1 MNKFDTLVT
10 NALLS
15 RAAFYNSLLD
25 GKNEDRNIDDE
36 VGYPESISIDD
47 YVQMYRRQDI
57 AQRVVTLEP
66 EESWSEYPDIYE
78 TDEGRETAFEKAV
91 STFVVETSLHEYL
104 AKVDTVSGIG
114 QYAVLFIGLDDGGE
128 FDTPAPGFT
137 ENGLADTPGQANVLY
152 YRVFDQSSARIS
164 EYERDR
170 NNPRYGQPKVYE
182 LDFQDTIDSTLDTNA
197 TPVTDTIQ
205 VHWSRVIHVAD
216 TRLTTSEIFG
226 FPRMEPVF
234 NRLFDVRKINAAS
247 GEAYWKGGFPGYA
260 FEVDPQNGE
269 LSDDDREA
277 IKDEIFKYEQGL
289 SRYFAG
295 VGVQVKPLTPTL
307 VSPQPFIDNALRMI
321 AAAKGYPITKLVGN
335 YGGNQTNEQDEDAWK
350 KKIAQRREL
359 FVTPK
364 IIRATINRIQQF
376 GALPPTK
383 KQNGK
388 PRPYIVK
395 WKPLAEMTEG
405 EKAEIG
411 LKRTE
416 ALARYTTAGAE
427 SAVPLVEWLTKF
439 MGLRFEEAE
448 AIAKAERSEF
458 SPVLKELAAGMSG
471 QQNNTPS
478 SIPAVPKPTDTK
490 DPSKTPSN
498 QVQKENPAN
507 A

>member
-1 MNKFDTLVT
+1 MKSIDTFIN

-15 RAAFYNSLLD
+15 RAAFYNNLLD
-25 GKNEDRNIDDE
+25 GKNEDRNIDNE
-36 VGYPESISIDD
+36 AGYPESISIDD

-66 EESWSEYPDIYE
+66 EESWSEYPDVYE
-78 TDEGRETAFEKAV
+78 TDEGRETAFEKAI
-91 STFVVETSLHEYL
+91 SSFVVETSLHEYL

-114 QYAVLFIGLDDGGE
+114 QYALLFIGLDDGQK
-128 FDTPAPGFT
+128 FNTPAPGFT
-137 ENGLADTPGQANVLY
+137 EDGPAETPGAAKVLY

-170 NNPRYGQPKVYE
+170 KNPRYGQPKVYE
-182 LDFQDTIDSTLDTNA
+182 LDFQDTVDSTLDTNA
-197 TPVTDTIQ
+197 TPVTDTLK

-216 TRLTTSEIFG
+216 TRGTTSEIFG

-234 NRLFDVRKINAAS
+234 NRLFDVRKINVAS

-269 LSDDDREA
+269 LSEEDRES
-277 IKDEIFKYEQGL
+277 IKDEIYKYENGM

-335 YGGNQTNEQDEDAWK
+335 YGGNQTNAQDEDAWR

-364 IIRATINRIQQF
+364 IIRATINRIQQL

-383 KQNGK
+383 SVGGK
-388 PRPYIVK
+388 SRPYIVK
-395 WKPLAEMTEG
+395 WKPLAEMTEA

-416 ALARYTTAGAE
+416 ALARYTTAGSEAII
-427 SAVPLVEWLTKF
+427 PLIDWLTKI
-439 MGLRFEEAE
+439 MGLRFEEAQ
-448 AIAKAERSEF
+448 AIAEAERTEF
-458 SPVLKELAAGMSG
+458 SPVLQELAKGLSG

-478 SIPAVPKPTDTK
+478 SIPAVPKPIATK
-490 DPSKTPSN
+490 DPSKTPTN
-498 QVQKENPAN
+498 QVQKENPGN
-507 A
+507 G

>member
-1 MNKFDTLVT
+1 MKPIEKLIT

-15 RAAFYNSLLD
+15 RAAFYNSLMD

-36 VGYPESISIDD
+36 VGYPESISMDD
-47 YVQMYRRQDI
+47 YVQMFRRQDI
-57 AQRVVTLEP
+57 AQRVVTLES
-66 EESWSEYPDIYE
+66 EETWSEYPEIYE
-78 TDEGRETAFEKAV
+78 TDEGRETAFEKAI
-91 STFVVETSLHEYL
+91 SSFVTETNFLKYL
-104 AKVDTVSGIG
+104 AKVDIVSGIG
-114 QYAVLFIGLDDGGE
+114 QYGVLFIGLDDGQD

-137 ENGLADTPGQANVLY
+137 EDGLADSPGEAEVLY
-152 YRVFDQSSARIS
+152 YRVFDQSSARIA

-170 NNPRYGQPKVYE
+170 TNPRYGQPKMYQ

-197 TPVTDTIQ
+197 TPVTDTIT

-247 GEAYWKGGFPGYA
+247 GEAYYKGGFPGYA

-269 LSDDDREA
+269 LSEEDRES
-277 IKDEIFKYEQGL
+277 IKDEIYKYEQGL

-295 VGVQVKPLTPTL
+295 VGVKVNPLTPTL

-321 AAAKGYPITKLVGN
+321 AAAKGWPITKLVGN
-335 YGGNQTNEQDEDAWK
+335 YGGNQTNAQDEEAWK
-350 KKIAQRREL
+350 KKIAARREL
-359 FVTPK
+359 FVTADV
-364 IIRATINRIQQF
+364 IRPAIARIQQY
-376 GALPPTK
+376 GALPSTK
-383 KQNGK
+383 TSGGK
-388 PRPYIVK
+388 PRPFIVK
-395 WKPLAEMTEG
+395 WKPLAEMTDA

-416 ALARYTTAGAE
+416 ALARFTTAGAE
-427 SAVPLVEWLTKF
+427 AAVPLLEWLTKF
-439 MGLRFEEAE
+439 MGLSFEEAQ
-448 AIAKAERSEF
+448 AIVKAERSEF
-458 SPVLKELAAGMSG
+458 SPVLQELAKGMSG

-478 SIPAVPKPTDTK
+478 SIPDVPAPTDTK
-490 DPSKTPSN
+490 DPSKTPPN
-498 QVQKENPAN
+498 VVQKENPPN